1 MEENDIRRA
10 LNREYAPK
18 PDTKAAWQRLS
29 NELGLEPAV
38 PVVPMS
44 QQKPGRAR
52 IISMMVGIA
61 AAAAIAV
68 FLIINLRNQSAA
80 QDADYM
86 FTASN
91 APQEVTLT
99 TADGR
104 QLSVSESHTTVVTR
118 NQSAKTRMLTLSTP
132 RGKDHQVTLSD
143 GTSVWLNADSHLE
156 FPESF
161 VGKERRVRL
170 QGEAYFEVA
179 KDAAHPFIVE
189 TDYFSTTVLGTT
201 FNLSAYAGQS
211 ANVVLIEGSVSV
223 RANGQTESVQIT
235 PGTQATLS
243 STQSSFRITEVD
255 TYPYTQWR
263 EGFFYFDDATLF
275 EVMQALGRWYNVNI
289 AFDDPAKMNIR
300 LHFVAKRGND
310 VAEAVRNLDAL
321 DVVDAAFD
329 EGVITIK

>member
-18 PDTKAAWQRLS
+18 PDTQAAWEHLS
-29 NELGLEPAV
+29 KELGIGQDTADAMEAV
-38 PVVPMS
+38 
-44 QQKPGRAR
+44 KPRRAR
-52 IISMMVGIA
+52 IVRLAMTVSGI
-61 AAAAIAV
+61 AAAIAV
-68 FLIINLRNQSAA
+68 LLI
-80 QDADYM
+80 
-86 FTASN
+86 
-91 APQEVTLT
+91 VTLSRQPPVT
-99 TADGR
+99 ETDYIFAANDEPQAVTLATADGK
-104 QLSVSESHTTVVTR
+104 QLPIGEGHSEMPR
-118 NQSAKTRMLTLSTP
+118 KAQSDNLQLLTLSTP
-132 RGKDHQVTLSD
+132 RGKDYQVTLSD
-143 GTSVWLNADSHLE
+143 GTSVWLNADSRLE

-179 KDAAHPFIVE
+179 KDAEHPFIVE

-235 PGTQATLS
+235 PGTQATLDERR
-243 STQSSFRITEVD
+243 SSFSVSEVD

-263 EGFFYFDDATLF
+263 EGFFYFDDATLY

-289 AFDDPAKMNIR
+289 AFDDPAKMNVR

-321 DVVDAAFD
+321 DVVDAAFE